1 MTAIRVILADDHGI
15 VREGLRTVIEQA
27 GIEVVGEAENGVE
40 AIALAE
46 SLQPDVMLLDIRM
59 PEMDGIQ
66 ALEQI
71 QEKSPNTSVIML
83 TTYGNPG
90 YLTRAVQAG
99 AVGYLSKDI
108 DPERIPA
115 AIRAAANHQHLL
127 DRDLLQV
134 ALAQQERSTPA
145 SAPTATTDVNL
156 SEREI
161 EVLKLV
167 ADGLNND
174 AIAEKLTISL
184 PTVKTHIR
192 HIFEKLN
199 VSDRTQAA
207 VWAIRNNLA

>member
-1 MTAIRVILADDHGI
+1 MDKIRVILADDHGI

-27 GIEVVGEAENGVE
+27 GIEVVGEAENGFE

-46 SLQPDVMLLDIRM
+46 KLQPDVMLLDIRM
-59 PEMDGIQ
+59 PKMDGIQ
-66 ALEQI
+66 ALDKI
-71 QEKSPNTSVIML
+71 KHISPNTGIIML

-115 AIRAAANHQHLL
+115 AIHAAANRQHLL
-127 DRDLLQV
+127 DRDLLQM
-134 ALAQQERSTPA
+134 ALTQNNSVRPPDSQAVEA
-145 SAPTATTDVNL
+145 ANL

-174 AIAEKLTISL
+174 AIAAELTISL
-184 PTVKTHIR
+184 TTVKTHVR

>member
-1 MTAIRVILADDHGI
+1 MIAIRVILADDHGI

-40 AIALAE
+40 AVTLAE

-59 PEMDGIQ
+59 PEMDGLQ

-71 QEKSPNTSVIML
+71 QAKSPNTSVIML

-99 AVGYLSKDI
+99 AVGYLSKDV
-108 DPERIPA
+108 DPEYIPA
-115 AIRAAANHQHLL
+115 AIRAAANRQHLL

-134 ALAQQERSTPA
+134 ALAQQGHSTPA
-145 SAPTATTDVNL
+145 TASTATTDVNL

-184 PTVKTHIR
+184 HTVKTHIR